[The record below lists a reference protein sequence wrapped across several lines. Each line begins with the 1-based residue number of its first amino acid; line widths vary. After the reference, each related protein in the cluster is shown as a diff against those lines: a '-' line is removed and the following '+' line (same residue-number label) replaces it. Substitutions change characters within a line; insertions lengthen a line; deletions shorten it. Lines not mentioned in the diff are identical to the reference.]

1 MREFTLAEFIELM
14 ETHAGE
20 PDEGRL
26 DDTVIDVLFEQLGYD
41 SVALLE
47 VLSQIKH
54 QYGIDLAEE
63 ILGDVKTPRQ
73 ALDKI
78 NELINA

>member
-1 MREFTLAEFIELM
+1 MAEFIELL

-26 DDTVIDVLFEQLGYD
+26 DDSVVDVLFEQLGYD

-47 VLSQIKH
+47 VLSQIRH

-63 ILGDVKTPRQ
+63 ILADMKTPRQ
-73 ALDKI
+73 ALHTI